1 MKQMLR
7 RIYPFNAEQTVNLLS
22 EFGPLVTLFV
32 VNAVYGVTAGIW
44 SLIVATLISLVVMWV
59 VLRRLPLFALIAGGI
74 TLVFSGI
81 SLYTHDPMWV
91 QLKVTLFNAVFAI
104 FLMVGLWQGWD
115 FFKYTFEK
123 TFNYTTEGW
132 RKFTTSF
139 AIFFMFLA
147 VANEAVRLGFP
158 SEEQFNLMGWETD
171 GLNVWVMFKV
181 VVVMP
186 LTGLYAFWMT
196 RKLQK
201 YAIPDDKLPANASS
215 SAA

>member
-44 SLIVATLISLVVMWV
+44 SLIVATLISLVAMWV

-201 YAIPDDKLPANASS
+201 YAIPDDQLPANASS

>member
-44 SLIVATLISLVVMWV
+44 SLIVATLISLVAMWV

>member
-1 MKQMLR
+1 MKSILR

-44 SLIVATLISLVVMWV
+44 ALIGATLISLVVMWV

-81 SLYTHDPMWV
+81 SLYTKDPMWV
-91 QLKVTLFNAVFAI
+91 QLKVTLFNAVFAV
-104 FLMVGLWQGWD
+104 FLLVGLWRGWD

-139 AIFFMFLA
+139 AFFFLFLA

-158 SEEQFNLMGWETD
+158 SEQQYNFFGWETD

-196 RKLQK
+196 RLLQK
-201 YAIPDDKLPANASS
+201 HAIPDEQLPGGSGSPAT
-215 SAA
+215 